1 MKEHGKHSTY
11 SKGCRC
17 EPCTVA
23 HRDYSRE
30 RARIRRLKK
39 KGLIEEEPR
48 WISAEKSR
56 EHLLH
61 LKSLGI
67 GLTFVSNNHH
77 LHKANLQAIRNGKQ
91 RLVSAETERKILAV
105 PDCELDPKHF
115 VDAKFTKSLIKE
127 LNDAG
132 YNQMDLNARLG
143 RKSLH
148 QKLVTGKYVRLETQ
162 ERMLELHFS
171 LLRRP
176 PKMLKPFPRRSG
188 QIYK

>member
-1 MKEHGKHSTY
+1 VKEHGKHSTY

-23 HRDYSRE
+23 HREYSRE

-61 LKSLGI
+61 LKSCGI
-67 GLTFVSNNHH
+67 GLTFVSSSHH

-91 RLVSAETERKILAV
+91 KWVSRETEQKILAV
-105 PDCELDPKHF
+105 TDCELHPKHF
-115 VDAKFTKSLIKE
+115 VDAKFTMSLIKE

-132 YNQMDLNARLG
+132 YNLMDLNAMLG
-143 RKSLH
+143 KKTPH
-148 QKLVTGKYVRLETQ
+148 QKLITGKYVRLETQ
-162 ERMLELHFS
+162 ERILELHFS